1 MNCLSD
7 RETLLNPEAA
17 DQIDMA
23 AIFAQNGAK
32 LSKSVFSN
40 FLKFE
45 ISLNSST
52 RRKTDP
58 NSIIFN
64 YFKA

>member
-7 RETLLNPEAA
+7 REKQLNPEAA
-17 DQIDMA
+17 DQIDLA
-23 AIFAQNGAK
+23 AIWAKNGAK

-40 FLKFE
+40 LLKFE

-52 RRKTDP
+52 HRKTDLH
-58 NSIIFN
+58 SIISN
-64 YFKA
+64 HFKA